1 MADSQCSTRLPPA
14 VTDQS
19 YVTVS
24 AIPGGFIT
32 LPERFFVTPASPTA
46 KRTVPSLCFLITHHD
61 ARRPVFLS
69 NSSQA
74 NEGKQ
79 QTYRILFDLG
89 LRSHPSRYPEK
100 QQAHL
105 ESRRPYKLEPG
116 VAAQLSAGGTDPRDI
131 DAVVLSHVH
140 YDHHGD
146 PQDFPNSTFVLGN
159 GALDVLEHG
168 LPGQAG
174 HQNFEKDL
182 LKKHHVVELSC
193 PPSRE
198 LANGMNGNGVEK
210 ASFDWKPLGP
220 FPAALDV
227 FGDGSCWIIDTP
239 GHLPGHVNM
248 LCRTGE
254 DRWKC
259 LCGDSFHDI
268 RLLTGEKEIGEWT
281 TDAGICTCI
290 HLDRPAAEESIKK
303 LRRLKEIEGSRVEMI
318 CAHDEIWLEA
328 HSEAMFPGRIS

>member
-1 MADSQCSTRLPPA
+1 
-14 VTDQS
+14 
-19 YVTVS
+19 VTVS

-32 LPERFFVTPASPTA
+32 LPDKFFVAPASPTA
-46 KRTVPSLCFLITHHD
+46 KRTVPSLSFLVAHHGT
-61 ARRPVFLS
+61 AQPVFLPD
-69 NSSQA
+69 SSDSI
-74 NEGKQ
+74 ERPQ

-89 LRSHPSRYPEK
+89 LRSHPSRYPAP

-105 ESRRPYKLEPG
+105 ENRRPYRLAPG
-116 VAAQLSAGGTDPRDI
+116 VAAQLSTGGTEPRDI

-146 PQDFPNSTFVLGN
+146 PEDFPNSTFVVGN

-168 LPGQAG
+168 LPGQAS

-182 LKKHHVVELSC
+182 LKKHNVVELTC
-193 PPSRE
+193 PPSRKLDKGGNE
-198 LANGMNGNGVEK
+198 AGNGNGIQKV
-210 ASFDWKPLGP
+210 SFDWKPLGP

-248 LCRTGE
+248 LCRTGQ
-254 DRWKC
+254 DRWIC

-281 TDAGICTCI
+281 TDDGICTCI
-290 HLDRPAAEESIKK
+290 HLDRSVAEESIKK
-303 LRRLKEIEGSRVEMI
+303 LRRLKETEGTRVEMI
-318 CAHDEIWLEA
+318 CAHDEMWLEA
-328 HSEAMFPGRIS
+328 HPEAIFPGRIC